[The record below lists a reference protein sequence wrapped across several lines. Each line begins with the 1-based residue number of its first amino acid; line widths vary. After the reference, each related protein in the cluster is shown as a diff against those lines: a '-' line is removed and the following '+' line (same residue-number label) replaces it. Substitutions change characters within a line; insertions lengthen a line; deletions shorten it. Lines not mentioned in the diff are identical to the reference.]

1 MKGGTTKCRTATCSC
16 SGFMR
21 EVAGGNL
28 RQRLP
33 RTSPGAEARWV
44 VSGIRRVPGFLNR
57 SRPRLATSPRFF
69 HARSTR
75 RTNCRVPAPEP
86 QGAGTAGDCA
96 STNLRSLA
104 GRARKLTQQHSIRRV
119 ASHGPGELPG
129 VFARTGTPRLGRYR
143 FDGTAT
149 GCDPRE
155 RTAGSPYAAHPL
167 PPRKP
172 SHCPERNPAL
182 SMRSTDCRRAGRV
195 GVGTRP
201 GRLTLLQN
209 TWRPDR
215 QPPHAG
221 RKSCREH
228 TKWTDPPTRPA
239 APGGCPLHAPG
250 PRPAGTCPSAANPPD
265 PSHGRGLLVPRPGP
279 IRGLTNVP
287 CDGQRTRIGP
297 APDPPAYRARE
308 KSAGSGRSGLTPACG
323 ACFDSSRTWMA
334 T

>member
-16 SGFMR
+16 SGFMC

-28 RQRLP
+28 RQRPP

-57 SRPRLATSPRFF
+57 SRPRPATSPRFF

-75 RTNCRVPAPEP
+75 RADRRVPAPEP
-86 QGAGTAGDCA
+86 QGVGTAGDCA
-96 STNLRSLA
+96 STNPRSLA
-104 GRARKLTQQHSIRRV
+104 GRARKLTQQHSIRRF
-119 ASHGPGELPG
+119 ASHDPGELPG
-129 VFARTGTPRLGRYR
+129 VFCTHGGTVCC
-143 FDGTAT
+143 T
-149 GCDPRE
+149 
-155 RTAGSPYAAHPL
+155 SL

-201 GRLTLLQN
+201 GRLTLLQDAR
-209 TWRPDR
+209 RPTR

-265 PSHGRGLLVPRPGP
+265 PSHGRGLLVPRPEP
-279 IRGLTNVP
+279 NRGLTNVP
-287 CDGQRTRIGP
+287 YDGQRTRIGP